1 MRTRISLAVGLLVVG
16 CIWIAQGLGL
26 LAGTSFM
33 VGDQRWALAGAAM
46 IGIGLVLA
54 VSARSRRPPV

>member
-33 VGDQRWALAGAAM
+33 VGDQRWALAGAAL